1 MGYYINLEQTIDEI
15 NNGVR
20 NRLAFGWLAQFAPG
34 LSGLALMAF
43 GLPIARSESEI
54 GGQILQTG
62 GVVLGISLLPKLAVS
77 LIPGMNQRSRWARLL
92 SIVICAVAVFYWQF
106 FNRLNIVPET
116 PHAVTLGVL
125 IGVALIVEIGYLTT
139 ELSEY
144 FGWLPRRSA

>member
-1 MGYYINLEQTIDEI
+1 MEQTIDEI

-77 LIPGMNQRSRWARLL
+77 
-92 SIVICAVAVFYWQF
+92 
-106 FNRLNIVPET
+106 
-116 PHAVTLGVL
+116 
-125 IGVALIVEIGYLTT
+125 
-139 ELSEY
+139 
-144 FGWLPRRSA
+144 